1 MNLVI
6 SVKVSLIAL
15 LTTFGLTGVA
25 LAYDFSVTPTSITV
39 APGSMVATLTVKAGG
54 QLVSRGQVRVMRWHR
69 DDGDGSLEATRDV
82 VASPPAL
89 NMAPNQEL
97 TIRIVRIKNGPVI
110 GEECYRI
117 LVDQLPAVNSGSETV
132 AFTLR
137 HSVPLCFGTPS

>member
-1 MNLVI
+1 MHLVI
-6 SVKVSLIAL
+6 SFKVSLIVL

-25 LAYDFSVTPTSITV
+25 LANDFSVTPTRITV

-69 DDGDGSLEATRDV
+69 DGRDRSLEVTRDV
-82 VASPPAL
+82 VVSPPAL

-117 LVDQLPAVNSGSETV
+117 LVDQLPTVNSGRETV
-132 AFTLR
+132 AFALR
-137 HSVPLCFGTPS
+137 HSVPLCFGTAS